1 MKAFLLAAGLGTRLR
16 PLTLRTP
23 KCLLPVNGKPLLSYW
38 FDLFTQYS
46 ITDVLINTH
55 YLPEKV
61 NQYFKNNSF
70 TQNIKISYESVLLG
84 SAGTVLNN
92 KDFIRGENEFFI
104 CYADNLTNANLFKML
119 EFHRLKN
126 PVLTCA
132 LFEPPNL
139 SSCGVVTLAKD
150 GLITDFEE
158 KPQKP
163 KSRWANAGIFIA
175 SPWLID
181 YIPKKY
187 PCDFGF
193 DVLPKLINK
202 SYGYR
207 INEFLMDIGTTDGYY
222 KANELWPQVIK
233 T

>member
-150 GLITDFEE
+150 GLITDFEIG
-158 KPQKP
+158 
-163 KSRWANAGIFIA
+163 RA
-175 SPWLID
+175 S
-181 YIPKKY
+181 
-187 PCDFGF
+187 CRER
-193 DVLPKLINK
+193 V
-202 SYGYR
+202 
-207 INEFLMDIGTTDGYY
+207 
-222 KANELWPQVIK
+222 
-233 T
+233 